1 MSRTTNATERMIN
14 VSERASAPWGKAT
27 DAQRMALLD
36 WSGVIEIAADA
47 LVRYVATGHIGP
59 WDAGPPILASL
70 LAETGAVA
78 QGQVEAVVETW
89 LDAYPAQGLGLH
101 GGAAGLCFGLWV
113 AAQYS
118 KRFEPS
124 HARIRASLCERAA
137 SMRWR
142 NPVRDWEDYDLVTG
156 ASGVL
161 SSLTLVLGASRNSA
175 PVAAH
180 LVRLLTSPDM
190 RSFRVVDCRDDPL
203 RGWNFNTINLGLAHG
218 IVGPIAALTAYLRNN
233 EADGLAAEAVQLA
246 TAWLMAETREDS
258 RGILTWPPGRIEKK
272 TTMPTNRRQAWC
284 YGAPGNAFVLWD
296 AGNLLCDT
304 GTQSFAVDVFRRY
317 AMAFDPVFHLDDHP
331 LERLAICH
339 GAAGIMLIA
348 DAFARNV
355 GIKQGQ
361 DLADAMEAYLLSMWP
376 SLPSQAALN
385 PTLQGGGLGVL
396 VALLA
401 RRQEK
406 WSWMRPFGLR

>member
-161 SSLTLVLGASRNSA
+161 SSLTSCIGRVTRFGSCCSAFGASSHVARYEEFPRRRLPRRSA
-175 PVAAH
+175 S
-180 LVRLLTSPDM
+180 RLE
-190 RSFRVVDCRDDPL
+190 F
-203 RGWNFNTINLGLAHG
+203 
-218 IVGPIAALTAYLRNN
+218 
-233 EADGLAAEAVQLA
+233 
-246 TAWLMAETREDS
+246 
-258 RGILTWPPGRIEKK
+258 
-272 TTMPTNRRQAWC
+272 
-284 YGAPGNAFVLWD
+284 
-296 AGNLLCDT
+296 
-304 GTQSFAVDVFRRY
+304 
-317 AMAFDPVFHLDDHP
+317 
-331 LERLAICH
+331 
-339 GAAGIMLIA
+339 
-348 DAFARNV
+348 
-355 GIKQGQ
+355 
-361 DLADAMEAYLLSMWP
+361 
-376 SLPSQAALN
+376 
-385 PTLQGGGLGVL
+385 
-396 VALLA
+396 
-401 RRQEK
+401 
-406 WSWMRPFGLR
+406 